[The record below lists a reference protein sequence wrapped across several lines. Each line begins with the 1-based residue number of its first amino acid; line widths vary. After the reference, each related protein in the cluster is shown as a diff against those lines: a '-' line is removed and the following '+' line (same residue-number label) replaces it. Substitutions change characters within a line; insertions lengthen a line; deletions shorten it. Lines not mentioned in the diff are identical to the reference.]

1 MEQSQS
7 NSEWDERVK
16 ETIVRDLPEIEKLR
30 SDSGPGSGSESESML
45 MGASLLGFLLP
56 IEFSHTILECAS
68 QTDSEEGQ
76 RERVVGNWEGQNSK
90 VN

>member
-1 MEQSQS
+1 M
-7 NSEWDERVK
+7 
-16 ETIVRDLPEIEKLR
+16 PEIEKLR
-30 SDSGPGSGSESESML
+30 SDSGPGSGSESESESML

-76 RERVVGNWEGQNSK
+76 RERESCGELGGSEVY
-90 VN
+90 